1 MTKLIV
7 EFGLFGD
14 IGVVDAK
21 LSLSNKHVSIPEV
34 DQQIAIVC
42 FEPVFDSQHLELLS
56 VFGGTGGLHL
66 LQQLNDLLRS
76 VPLDF
81 ASEKVVDVKNEL
93 LPDLSLFIELGQL
106 QEQTDA
112 IDHDLVS
119 CRSNGALEEEV
130 VDD

>member
-1 MTKLIV
+1 
-7 EFGLFGD
+7 
-14 IGVVDAK
+14 
-21 LSLSNKHVSIPEV
+21 
-34 DQQIAIVC
+34 
-42 FEPVFDSQHLELLS
+42 
-56 VFGGTGGLHL
+56 
-66 LQQLNDLLRS
+66 LRS

-81 ASEKVVDVKNEL
+81 ASEKVVDVKNKL